1 MPRVLPSQV
10 LPDVVTLGMST
21 ERNVLEL
28 AAGAERH
35 SAPWGNLVAPGSH
48 KNTCGLPCR
57 FRLRVRLPALKHRQR
72 FAHKRIEPSGRKV
85 SRRVHLAIAMP
96 QRVARPLLFLAVML
110 DNATE

>member
-35 SAPWGNLVAPGSH
+35 SAPWSNSVAPGSH
-48 KNTCGLPCR
+48 KNTCGPPRR
-57 FRLRVRLPALKHRQR
+57 FRLRVRLPALKHRKR
-72 FAHKRIEPSGRKV
+72 FAH
-85 SRRVHLAIAMP
+85 
-96 QRVARPLLFLAVML
+96 
-110 DNATE
+110 